1 MEIRK
6 AIAAMLVGSA
16 IGCASVQPVRHPDQF
31 IPAKRPKQLWV
42 TQTDGKEWWL
52 VNPRVNGDEVVG
64 WARGRNE
71 REVSVPLADAQ
82 LVQAR
87 QIDRGKTALAAGF
100 ALVAGGMFL
109 HFVTRATSE
118 RINGGC
124 DAAYPFS
131 TDCY

>member
-42 TQTDGKEWWL
+42 TQADGKEWWL

>member
-6 AIAAMLVGSA
+6 ALAAVLVGSV
-16 IGCASVQPVRHPDQF
+16 IGCASIQPVQRPDQC
-31 IPAKRPKQLWV
+31 IAAKRPKQLWV
-42 TQTDGKEWWL
+42 TQADGKEWWL

-71 REVSVPLADAQ
+71 REVSVPLAGAQ

-100 ALVAGGMFL
+100 ALVAGGMFF
-109 HFVTRATSE
+109 HFVTKATSA

-124 DAAYPFS
+124 DSAYPYS
-131 TDCY
+131 ADCY